1 VPVYINSPGTSLYRK
16 AGILFGLPEAR
27 ALLAG
32 SAMPVL
38 AEGALDAIAVTTAR
52 PGRYAGLA
60 PCGTAFT
67 TAQAAALAT
76 AADLPATGALTA
88 FDADRA
94 GNQAAIR
101 TYHLLAPLT
110 TKLAAVSVP
119 AGSDP
124 AQILRDHGPR
134 ALAEMLASRRRPL
147 ADLVTDSE
155 VDRWSR
161 WLEYPGGQIGALRAT
176 APLIAAMPPPHVAR
190 QVTRLAHRLGL
201 GYATV
206 TEAVTDTLTTL
217 ITSATPV
224 LRSPRPATQGTPAA
238 RRAETPE
245 VSPGS

>member
-16 AGILFGLPEAR
+16 AGILFGLAEAR

-32 SAMPVL
+32 GAVPVL

-67 TAQAAALAT
+67 TAQAAALAA
-76 AADLPATGALTA
+76 AADLPATGVLAA

-101 TYHLLAPLT
+101 AYHLLAPLT
-110 TKLAAVSVP
+110 TKLAAVSLP

-134 ALAEMLASRRRPL
+134 ALAAMLSHRTRPL
-147 ADLVTDSE
+147 ADLVTDAE
-155 VDRWSR
+155 VNRWNR
-161 WLEYPGGQIGALRAT
+161 WLEYPGGQISALRAT

-190 QVTRLAHRLGL
+190 QVTRLAHCLRL

-206 TEAVTDTLTTL
+206 TEAVTDALTT
-217 ITSATPV
+217 IVTSPIRTRPLNRTPG
-224 LRSPRPATQGTPAA
+224 GTPAA
-238 RRAETPE
+238 SA
-245 VSPGS
+245 VSPTRSTS